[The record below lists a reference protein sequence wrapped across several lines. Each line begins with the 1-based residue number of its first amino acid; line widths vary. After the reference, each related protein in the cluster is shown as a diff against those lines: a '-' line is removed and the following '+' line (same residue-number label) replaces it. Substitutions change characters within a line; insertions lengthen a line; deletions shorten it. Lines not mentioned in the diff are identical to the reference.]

1 MKSIS
6 ANLKTHLEGTALT
19 VSTLWKITRQDAQVF
34 GFTDSSSDLVYAG
47 TTYLAATGHVPSN
60 IKSTADLSVDN
71 LEVESVLNSTTIT
84 DADIAAGLWDN
95 ALVEIMVVNY
105 ASLADGHM
113 MLRKGTIG
121 NIKTGRTAFI
131 AELRGM
137 TQPLQQTIG
146 RSYKS
151 GCDVLLGSTKC
162 GVNLTPFTETGFATA
177 VVDKRIFLDLA
188 HVNANGYFDGG
199 LIEWSS
205 GANDT
210 LRMEIKK
217 SELAYTTVNSIIDIS
232 KEATALVTIGTPPV
246 PFSNGDTVTFAACAG
261 MTQINGLLGVVSAV
275 TSTDFRVAINTT
287 AFSTYT
293 GSLGEAARFDGT
305 RFTLQLPM
313 PYDIEIADAYSVIAG
328 CDKTFATCKAKFN
341 NVVNFRGFPH
351 IPGADMLVSGG
362 R

>member
-1 MKSIS
+1 MRSIS
-6 ANLKTHLEGTALT
+6 ANLLAHLQGTALT
-19 VSTLWKITRQDAQVF
+19 VSMLWKVTRADGQVF
-34 GFTDSSSDLVYAG
+34 GFTDNSSDLPYLG
-47 TTYLAATGHVPSN
+47 TTYLASTGHAPSN
-60 IKSTADLSVDN
+60 IHSTADLSVDN

-105 ASLADGHM
+105 MSLADGHM
-113 MLRKGTIG
+113 TLRKGTIG
-121 NIKTGRTAFI
+121 NIKTGRTSFV

-162 GVNLTPFTETGFATA
+162 GVDLVPFTETGFATD
-177 VVDKRIFLDLA
+177 VVDKRTFLDLA

-217 SELAYTTVNSIIDIS
+217 SELAYTTVNSIIDIT

-246 PFSNGDTVTFAACAG
+246 PFLNGDTVTFSDCAG
-261 MTQINGLLGVVSAV
+261 MTQINGLSGVVSSV
-275 TSTDFRVAINTT
+275 TLNDFRVAINTI

-293 GSLGEAARFDGT
+293 GALGEAARFDGT

-313 PYDIEIADAYSVIAG
+313 PYDIEIADTYSVIAG